1 MQTPQQKD
9 GSMDTYQV
17 KHKPRVFRSNHVF
30 SGREA
35 EKVLLEK
42 GRNGSFLVRESQGH
56 PGNYVLSV
64 RSEDKV
70 THVMIRCGNEG
81 TKYNF

>member
-1 MQTPQQKD
+1 
-9 GSMDTYQV
+9 MDIFQV
-17 KHKPRVFRSNHVF
+17 HLEHLNILFFNF
-30 SGREA
+30 CNSGREA

-70 THVMIRCGNEG
+70 THVMIRSVFEG
-81 TKYNF
+81 KNY